1 MRKLLFECFP
11 EHLLWDTLA
20 VRDTALRRPDKS
32 ERRLQE
38 AFVDCSWNELKAVT
52 HGRQ

>member
-20 VRDTALRRPDKS
+20 VRDTALRDRKS
-32 ERRLQE
+32 
-38 AFVDCSWNELKAVT
+38 VV
-52 HGRQ
+52 

>member
-32 ERRLQE
+32 G
-38 AFVDCSWNELKAVT
+38 AGVPVGNECT
-52 HGRQ
+52 NGN